1 MYSAFWEVTH
11 GRLPKGKLL
20 STKSPDGFSLLPCSS
35 TGPST
40 NSRCALPHRAGGG
53 ALQTKALPF
62 VPGFLLHPKIPQGIT
77 PMRKRRPV
85 TGFHKECLPM
95 LASSAHGKPHASRPT
110 AQCCCLGDT
119 FPTGALGDA
128 CKPDRFCFRIS
139 SQLSIVLTEAT
150 VTSCSDTNTGRET
163 DLW

>member
-20 STKSPDGFSLLPCSS
+20 STKSPNGFSLLRCSS

-40 NSRCALPHRAGGG
+40 NSRCALPHSAGGG

-85 TGFHKECLPM
+85 TGFHRKRLPM
-95 LASSAHGKPHASRPT
+95 LASSAHGEPHASRAHPSMLLPWGYISNRGLGGRMQNRSVLLQDFLT
-110 AQCCCLGDT
+110 A
-119 FPTGALGDA
+119 FHY
-128 CKPDRFCFRIS
+128 F
-139 SQLSIVLTEAT
+139 
-150 VTSCSDTNTGRET
+150 N
-163 DLW
+163 